1 MIALMKMIPLI
12 AFIGNAAT
20 KTDFVKGKYSHY
32 INMAKTV
39 VTQTEINSLAKMIYL
54 NSLSDEI
61 LEEKDFPRF
70 VLSNMQTQKGI
81 NRDLSKDIF
90 GKAYKYT
97 KDKEGFTVYSA
108 GPDLLYDTEDDIY
121 SGYEY

>member
-1 MIALMKMIPLI
+1 MIALMKMIPMV

-39 VTQTEINSLAKMIYL
+39 VTQTEVNSLAKMIYL

-61 LEEKDFPRF
+61 LEEKDFSSF
-70 VLSNMQTQKGI
+70 VIANMQTQKGI

-90 GKAYKYT
+90 GKEYKYDR
-97 KDKEGFTVYSA
+97 DKEGFTVYSA
-108 GPDLLYDTEDDIY
+108 GPDLSYNNEDDIY